1 MNASEILLVWPLG
14 AHVRI
19 FFFGHWELTL
29 RDGNGLE
36 KRLMGPTGGKKT
48 GCASK
53 VYIVAQEMETER
65 KEWWHPAMC
74 YRAGYK
80 IGGLDGAEN

>member
-1 MNASEILLVWPLG
+1 
-14 AHVRI
+14 
-19 FFFGHWELTL
+19 
-29 RDGNGLE
+29 
-36 KRLMGPTGGKKT
+36 MGPTGGKKT

-65 KEWWHPAMC
+65 KERWHPAMC

>member
-1 MNASEILLVWPLG
+1 MALR

-19 FFFGHWELTL
+19 YFFWHWELTL
-29 RDGNGLE
+29 RDGNGPG

-53 VYIVAQEMETER
+53 ACVVAQEMETER
-65 KEWWHPAMC
+65 KERWHPAVC
-74 YRAGYK
+74 YRAGYE
-80 IGGLDGAEN
+80 IGGLDGAED